1 MSVLAASHE
10 GSPMASLALVRERV
24 DVDAALDAVRA
35 VGGALDQLGVE
46 FPDKPEFCSPIA
58 VDAIE
63 RVENLMAWLEA
74 RRNELLVHACGTE
87 MVRLSEDPAD
97 LSRSF
102 SDLRSAEIATVL
114 NVPINRAKNLVH
126 DARILVCELT
136 HANELL
142 SRGDITPYKATLV
155 AQGFGKLVTRYKNA
169 KTEVPIDLALRFER
183 RVLRRAELQTVG
195 ELRRTITKAQSMLAP
210 RDEPAVLQ
218 AAKAERCVTLQH
230 TSDGMSWLN
239 AYLPSAEA
247 SRVYQVLVHSA
258 RNDSSLKGSEQVR
271 MADALVKIV
280 DGTSEMSA
288 ETRSKAAELQV
299 MVAFDAMMAVANG
312 DPNARLVG
320 EIASTGLLVEGQALM
335 ELIGDAKFRRLVFNS
350 QTGQLLD
357 YGRNTYQPPNNL
369 RDHVAARD
377 VTCRAPGCD
386 RPAKYCDVDHVVAY
400 NDGGETSDQNLAT
413 LCRTHHLLKTH
424 GEWRYTLEPDGS
436 TQWSLPGERK
446 PIKLLDNPYNDLAL
460 SPGTLY
466 SFDTSMSRTT
476 GLPEF
481 DEHTKTGVRQRHRVS
496 IEKAEVGADDP
507 PPF

>member
-24 DVDAALDAVRA
+24 DVARALDAVRF

-46 FPDKPEFCSPIA
+46 FPDKPEFCSPVA

-63 RVENLMAWLEA
+63 RVEKLMAWLEA

-126 DARILVCELT
+126 DARILVCDLT

-169 KTEVPIDLALRFER
+169 KTEAPIDLADRFER

-195 ELRRTITKAQSMLAP
+195 ELKRTITKAQSMLAP
-210 RDEPAVLQ
+210 RDEAAVLQ

-230 TSDGMSWLN
+230 ASDGMAWLN

-280 DGTSEMSA
+280 DGTADVSA
-288 ETRSKAAELQV
+288 EARNKAAELQV
-299 MVAFDAMMAVANG
+299 MVAFDSMLAVANG
-312 DPNARLVG
+312 DPDARLVG
-320 EIASTGLLVEGQALM
+320 EISSTGALIEGQALI
-335 ELIGDAKFRRLVFNS
+335 ELIGDAKFRRLVFDS

-357 YGRNTYQPPNNL
+357 YGRKTYQPPNNL

-386 RPAKYCDVDHVVAY
+386 RQAKYCDVDHVVAF
-400 NDGGETSDQNLAT
+400 NDGGETRDRNLAT

-424 GEWRYTLEPDGS
+424 GEWQYTLEPDGS
-436 TQWSLPGERK
+436 TRWSLPGQRK
-446 PIKLLDNPYNDLAL
+446 PIKLLDNPYNDLAM
-460 SPGTLY
+460 SASTIA
-466 SFDTSMSRTT
+466 SFNNYIGRSTHQSY
-476 GLPEF
+476 F
-481 DEHTKTGVRQRHRVS
+481 DEFTKTGVWRRP
-496 IEKAEVGADDP
+496 IEDTSNRSDSDDDP